1 MAVVIVIICK
11 TQSVI
16 QILDIS
22 YLLLHAYDRTKLA
35 SVHGIE
41 AAFFHAWFC
50 DNAVFKIIKW
60 YGVIYHHR
68 YVFVV
73 RRGIA
78 VEAVELEFFV
88 DKIS

>member
-1 MAVVIVIICK
+1 MAVVVVIICK

-22 YLLLHAYDRTKLA
+22 DLLLHAHNCTKLT
-35 SVHGIE
+35 SVHGIKT
-41 AAFFHAWFC
+41 AFFHAGLS
-50 DNAVFKIIKW
+50 DNAMLKIIKW
-60 YGVIYHHR
+60 YGVIYYHR

-78 VEAVELEFFV
+78 VEAVKLEFFI